1 MQDEVNEKIIALCIQ
16 TTRMSTGV
24 LKASMRKFLDG
35 MSRQKQKRVQVKQAV
50 KNRKSTGKGQ
60 RKRRKR
66 QEMKKPHGKQT
77 IKQLIA
83 QGAQLTNIQIT
94 DQNIKS
100 FDRVARKYGID
111 YSLKKDSHVK
121 PPLYLVF
128 FKSKDVDVMTAAF
141 KEYAGIELDQSKKK
155 KPSVRKKLQKTQE
168 RKAKHRQRVK
178 TKQKVRGQER

>member
-1 MQDEVNEKIIALCIQ
+1 MCPDNPDEYRRAKGIYEKISGWNEQ
-16 TTRMSTGV
+16 TETETGTG
-24 LKASMRKFLDG
+24 KTG
-35 MSRQKQKRVQVKQAV
+35 CQ
-50 KNRKSTGKGQ
+50 NRKSTGKGQ
-60 RKRRKR
+60 RKR
-66 QEMKKPHGKQT
+66 KKTTGDEKASWKADD
-77 IKQLIA
+77 KQLIA

>member
-1 MQDEVNEKIIALCIQ
+1 MQDEVNEKIIALCVQ

-50 KNRKSTGKGQ
+50 KTGKAQEKG
-60 RKRRKR
+60 RAKERKR
-66 QEMKKPHGKQT
+66 QERKTPHGKQT
-77 IKQLIA
+77 IKQLVA

-111 YSLKKDSHVK
+111 YSLKKDSHVERHCIWYF
-121 PPLYLVF
+121 LN
-128 FKSKDVDVMTAAF
+128 
-141 KEYAGIELDQSKKK
+141 
-155 KPSVRKKLQKTQE
+155 RKM
-168 RKAKHRQRVK
+168 
-178 TKQKVRGQER
+178 

>member
-1 MQDEVNEKIIALCIQ
+1 MQDEVNEKIIALCVQ

-50 KNRKSTGKGQ
+50 KTGKAQEKG
-60 RKRRKR
+60 REKERKR

-141 KEYAGIELDQSKKK
+141 KEYAGIEK

>member
-50 KNRKSTGKGQ
+50 KTGKAQEKG
-60 RKRRKR
+60 REKERKR

-77 IKQLIA
+77 I
-83 QGAQLTNIQIT
+83 
-94 DQNIKS
+94 
-100 FDRVARKYGID
+100 
-111 YSLKKDSHVK
+111 K

>member
-1 MQDEVNEKIIALCIQ
+1 MQDEVNEKIIALCVQ

-50 KNRKSTGKGQ
+50 KTGKAQEKG
-60 RKRRKR
+60 REKERKR

-111 YSLKKDSHVK
+111 YSLKKAEK
-121 PPLYLVF
+121 EGKTEYLVF
-128 FKSKDVDVMTAAF
+128 FKAKDVDVMTAAF
-141 KEYAGIELDQSKKK
+141 KEYTGVSLKKEQRQSI
-155 KPSVRKKLQKTQE
+155 RKKLEQAKE
-168 RKAKHRQRVK
+168 RVAKHREITKEK
-178 TKQKVRGQER
+178 TKDRGQVR

>member
-1 MQDEVNEKIIALCIQ
+1 MQDEVNEKIIALCVQ

-50 KNRKSTGKGQ
+50 KQESTGKG
-60 RKRRKR
+60 REKK
-66 QEMKKPHGKQT
+66 EKTGDEKPHGKQT

-111 YSLKKDSHVK
+111 YSLKKDSHVE

-168 RKAKHRQRVK
+168 KKAKHRQRVK
-178 TKQKVRGQER
+178 TKRKVRGQER

>member
-1 MQDEVNEKIIALCIQ
+1 MQDEVNEKIIALCVQ

-50 KNRKSTGKGQ
+50 KTGKAQEKG
-60 RKRRKR
+60 REKERKR

-111 YSLKKDSHVK
+111 FAPFKAKGQDR
-121 PPLYLVF
+121 YLIF
-128 FKSKDVDVMTAAF
+128 FKGQDADAMTAAF
-141 KEYAGIELDQSKKK
+141 KEYTEQIVNRKSRPSVLVKLEQFKALIQSAVVDRTKKK
-155 KPSVRKKLQKTQE
+155 ELE
-168 RKAKHRQRVK
+168 R
-178 TKQKVRGQER
+178 

>member
-50 KNRKSTGKGQ
+50 KTGKAQEKG
-60 RKRRKR
+60 REKERKR

-111 YSLKKDSHVK
+111 YSLKKDSHRSAVEANR
-121 PPLYLVF
+121 LLLVATCPVTY
-128 FKSKDVDVMTAAF
+128 SRSAALSLSNW
-141 KEYAGIELDQSKKK
+141 IL
-155 KPSVRKKLQKTQE
+155 PS
-168 RKAKHRQRVK
+168 AS
-178 TKQKVRGQER
+178 